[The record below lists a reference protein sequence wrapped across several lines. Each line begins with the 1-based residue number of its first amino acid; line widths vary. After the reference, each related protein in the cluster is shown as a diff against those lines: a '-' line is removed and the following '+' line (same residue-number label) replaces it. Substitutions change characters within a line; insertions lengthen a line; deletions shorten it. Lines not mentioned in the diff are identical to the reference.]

1 MPIQLGTL
9 TLFEV
14 SEICK
19 KFGFHPI
26 TVRKILARGKLR
38 GQKIGRKWYVS
49 EDAFRDY
56 FNEPRRTPEPPAKA
70 AKG

>member
-19 KFGFHPI
+19 KFGLHPV
-26 TVRKILARGKLR
+26 TVRRYFKRGKLR
-38 GQKIGRKWYVS
+38 GQKIGKKWYIT
-49 EDAFRDY
+49 EEAIRDL
-56 FNEPRRTPEPPAKA
+56 FNEGKA
-70 AKG
+70 SGSKA